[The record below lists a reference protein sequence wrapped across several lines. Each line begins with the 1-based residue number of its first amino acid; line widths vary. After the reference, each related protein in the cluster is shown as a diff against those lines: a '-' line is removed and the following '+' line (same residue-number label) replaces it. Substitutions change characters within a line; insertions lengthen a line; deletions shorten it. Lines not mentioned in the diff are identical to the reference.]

1 MEHWICL
8 EDAPRGKQCALEYQS
23 EPDVSAKDRGVEYNS
38 TLLASDSAL
47 RLLERSSGE
56 DGSLPLTLLEAAE
69 ELEVSQEE
77 CEGADPSEARV
88 AGDASPECE
97 WCRSEEATE
106 VHGPLPLTVVGV
118 VLLVFD
124 DVSSNWTHVVHND
137 NAQPKFNKRPPP
149 PPPVYHKY
157 NQASML

>member
-69 ELEVSQEE
+69 ELEVSQDE
-77 CEGADPSEARV
+77 CEGADPSKVRV
-88 AGDASPECE
+88 EREECE
-97 WCRSEEATE
+97 RRRSEEATE

-118 VLLVFD
+118 VVLIVE
-124 DVSSNWTHVVHND
+124 DVSSNRSHVVYHD
-137 NAQPKFNKRPPP
+137 NAPPKFNTIPPP
-149 PPPVYHKY
+149 SPPVHDK
-157 NQASML
+157 